1 MVDPQIAVDAEQ
13 LMNRI
18 QHQVDAH
25 PDSRALLDTIHECRR
40 YADGVREL
48 TTFSNDLVS
57 RTKLF
62 VYKCLLR
69 GLFGN
74 FERQRLFNHSLV
86 NTLQL
91 IAENLDKIQRRM
103 PPNSDDK
110 IESHKTLGIGGKL
123 L

>member
-1 MVDPQIAVDAEQ
+1 MVDPQIAVDVEQ

-18 QHQVDAH
+18 QQRVDAH

-40 YADGVREL
+40 YADAVSEF

-57 RTKLF
+57 RTKF
-62 VYKCLLR
+62 FFYKCLMRALK
-69 GLFGN
+69 GN

-91 IAENLDKIQRRM
+91 IAEDLDKIHRRL
-103 PPNSDDK
+103 PANNDEK
-110 IESHKTLGIGGKL
+110 IEPQ
-123 L
+123 